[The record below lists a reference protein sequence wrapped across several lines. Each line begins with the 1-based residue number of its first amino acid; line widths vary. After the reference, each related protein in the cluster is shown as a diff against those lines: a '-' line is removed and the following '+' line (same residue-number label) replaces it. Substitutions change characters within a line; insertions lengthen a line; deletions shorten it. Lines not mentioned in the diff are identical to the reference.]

1 MKRVAQISLAI
12 LVLLVFTVGGG
23 FVSGFFFDTV
33 GPYLADN
40 PDRRLV
46 LGYAVGAIAALP
58 ILTMAL
64 LKVGWIAGWSLF
76 GVYAFTALQ
85 ALVLGLSA
93 GNRRTTDAALDN
105 LSTWRQDAGEF
116 RGALLQVFVPLSIV
130 GLTIVG
136 RRIARYR
143 GNRAPSDGP
152 QP

>member
-1 MKRVAQISLAI
+1 MI
-12 LVLLVFTVGGG
+12 LVLFVFTVGGG

-40 PDRRLV
+40 PDRRAA
-46 LGYAVGAIAALP
+46 LGYAAGAIAALP

-64 LKVGWIAGWSLF
+64 FKVGWIAGWSLF
-76 GVYAFTALQ
+76 GVYAFTTLQ
-85 ALVLGLSA
+85 AMVLGLPA
-93 GNRRTTDAALDN
+93 GNRGTTDATLEN
-105 LSTWRQDAGEF
+105 LSTWQQDAGEF

-143 GNRAPSDGP
+143 GNRAPADGP